1 MASRLARRCIATFA
15 GLALVA
21 VALVI
26 ALPFVASTQIVRDR
40 IAQEFSHWS
49 GYRVTLGGAPT
60 ITVWPSI
67 RAELPSVVMSG
78 WGAGDE
84 PPVLISQTVEI
95 DLSAFAALR
104 GDIVP
109 TRVHFQK
116 PVLRVS
122 GSENGVPVLKSPAGG
137 KIRRAIEMTKVAI
150 GEDPANPSTTDIPSG
165 PFGTIEFSDAKI
177 VTAGKD
183 GVGETELA
191 TELNGLLQW
200 PSLNGELSITASA
213 IVGGEAVNIESRVI
227 EPLLLFAGGTAEMSV
242 ALQSEP
248 LQLSFSGVADV
259 DQPLFID
266 GDMELATPSL
276 RDMLEWSG
284 YDDSPGMDLGALAVT
299 GRLKGDVDAIKIE
312 DAEIEIAQSPGMGV
326 IEFALNK
333 DNPSVSGTLDFESL
347 DLAPF
352 LSTFAILPTPPGVA
366 AGTLERGLGGQ
377 FSLDLR
383 VSVSNAVA
391 GPAELTNVAAAIQI
405 KDGLATFD
413 ISDATGF
420 GGNISTGLRIDHES
434 GKRTGEFRLLATDI
448 DIGALAATAG
458 FERMIPQA
466 RGKVSVILKGPVA
479 APRPFLR
486 SASGSIAATFDTG
499 TIADVDLNAF
509 IERAKS
515 GGFFSLDEVAGGTL
529 AFERAELKATMSRG
543 VANVEKAEART
554 ADQLINLA
562 GIVPYI
568 GRSLALSGRI
578 SAAEDNEAY
587 PDSLSF
593 FVGGSWSSPFISAIL
608 PPPQS
613 E

>member
-1 MASRLARRCIATFA
+1 MASRLARRSIATFA
-15 GLALVA
+15 GLALLA
-21 VALVI
+21 VALII

-67 RAELPSVVMSG
+67 RAELPRVIMSG

-84 PPVLISQTVEI
+84 PPVLTSQAVEI
-95 DLSAFAALR
+95 DLSAFSALR
-104 GDIVP
+104 GNIVP
-109 TRVHFQK
+109 TRVHFRN
-116 PVLRVS
+116 PLLRVS
-122 GSENGVPVLKSPAGG
+122 DSDIGVPVLKSPAGG
-137 KIRRAIEMTKVAI
+137 KIRRAIEMTRVAI
-150 GEDPANPSTTDIPSG
+150 GEDPANPSINDIPSES
-165 PFGTIEFSDAKI
+165 FGTIEFTDARIIK
-177 VTAGKD
+177 AGKD
-183 GVGETELA
+183 GEGETDLV

-200 PSLNGELSITASA
+200 PLLDGELSVTASA
-213 IVGGEAVNIESRVI
+213 LVKGESVNIESRI
-227 EPLLLFAGGTAEMSV
+227 TEPLVLFAGGTAQMFAS
-242 ALQSEP
+242 LKSEP
-248 LQLSFSGVADV
+248 LQLSFNGAADV

-266 GDMELATPSL
+266 GDLELATPSL
-276 RDMLEWSG
+276 REMLEWSG
-284 YDDSPGMDLGALAVT
+284 FDNSPGMDLGALAVT
-299 GRLKGDVDAIKIE
+299 GRLNGSVDSIKIE
-312 DAEIEIAQSPGMGV
+312 DAEIAFAQSPGMGV
-326 IEFALNK
+326 IEFTLNQ

-347 DLAPF
+347 DLASL
-352 LSTFAILPTPPGVA
+352 LSTFAILPTAAGA
-366 AGTLERGLGGQ
+366 TAGTLERGLGGQ

-383 VSVSNAVA
+383 LSVGNAVA
-391 GPAELTNVAAAIQI
+391 GPAELTDVAAAIQI

-434 GKRTGEFRLLATDI
+434 GNSTGEFRFLATDI

-479 APRPFLR
+479 PPRPFLR

-509 IERAKS
+509 IERSKS

-543 VANVEKAEART
+543 VASVEKAEART
-554 ADQLINLA
+554 ADQLISLA

-578 SAAEDNEAY
+578 SAAQDSEEY
-587 PDSLSF
+587 PGSLNF